1 MHLMHLIWVFGHIIG
16 FFHQP
21 AMIVVT
27 VMTIAGLGLI
37 FIFYKV
43 FEGDLF
49 NNYRD
54 D

>member
-1 MHLMHLIWVFGHIIG
+1 MHLMHLVWVAGHIIG

-21 AMIVVT
+21 TIIVCT
-27 VMTIAGLGLI
+27 VMTVLGFALI

-49 NNYRD
+49 GGNSD
-54 D
+54 